1 MTQEEIRLIVREV
14 VTDILEL
21 EPTELTDDADF
32 EYVGADSLQ
41 RLEVIDTLRKRFG
54 TRYTIEQESRMNSV
68 HDVVEITQHSLA
80 S

>member
-1 MTQEEIRLIVREV
+1 MNDEEIRLIVREV
-14 VTDILEL
+14 VTEILEL
-21 EPTELTDDADF
+21 EPAELGDHTDF
-32 EYVGADSLQ
+32 ELVGADSLQ

-68 HDVVEITQHSLA
+68 HDVVEITQNSLA